1 MIKLFDNISLTNQ
14 GKLLN
19 ILKAHSFTFKKGSTI
34 LSTVKGDNIIGFVQE
49 GSINIVQ
56 NDYNGEQITIEKL
69 EEDDVFGSIFLPIE
83 KDDYEIISKEDCKI
97 VIVDYENI
105 TKNNTLCNH
114 SYYRQ
119 FINNLL
125 TIEAEKLKERNE
137 RIDLLSKKTIR
148 NKLLEYFEI
157 KTNNRITKNIYLP
170 FSFIDLANYLSI
182 DRSAMHR
189 ELRNLQDEGLIEIKN
204 KKITLKY

>member
-1 MIKLFDNISLTNQ
+1 MTKLFDNISLNNKE
-14 GKLLN
+14 KLLH
-19 ILKAHSFTFKKGSTI
+19 LLRAHSFTFKNDTDV
-34 LSTVKGDNIIGFVQE
+34 LPTVKGENIIGIIEE
-49 GSINIVQ
+49 GRAHIVL
-56 NDYNGEQITIEKL
+56 NSYSGEKTIVERL
-69 EEDDVFGSIFLPIE
+69 EEGDIFGSMFLPIE
-83 KDDYEIISKEDCKI
+83 KDDYEL
-97 VIVDYENI
+97 I
-105 TKNNTLCNH
+105 TKEETKIIIIDYQSIIENNSLCNH
-114 SYYRQ
+114 NYYKT

-125 TIEAEKLKERNE
+125 TIENEKLKERNE

-170 FSFIDLANYLSI
+170 YSFIELASYLSI